1 MGGKSA
7 KAPDYRAAAE
17 EQAQSSKENTTA
29 QTWANRPTQVTPW
42 GTSSWQAGKAID
54 PATGL
59 PVTNWTNTTTL
70 YPTLQRAQDAQA
82 NLQAGRS
89 EIGSG
94 MLDRI
99 QSEFGPNVDYSK
111 FRGGAQQVRAGS
123 LDGSLGGAN
132 DYSSR
137 AGDALQSQFERRM
150 NPQFARDAEAQ
161 DVMLRNRG
169 LNPGDAA
176 YDTELEKLR
185 QSQGDQ
191 RQAMAERATQLSGAE
206 ASRMQGLDAN
216 SMQARNS
223 ATQGNYGLSK
233 DAEMMAQ
240 TLRGTDIAEEM
251 QKRGW
256 SLNEANALIS
266 GQQVAMP
273 TMPGFQSAGKA
284 ETTQYSNAANQQYQA
299 AQDAAAAKNQMFGDV
314 LGAVTSPFSFG
325 FGG

>member
-1 MGGKSA
+1 
-7 KAPDYRAAAE
+7 
-17 EQAQSSKENTTA
+17 
-29 QTWANRPTQVTPW
+29 
-42 GTSSWQAGKAID
+42 
-54 PATGL
+54 
-59 PVTNWTNTTTL
+59 
-70 YPTLQRAQDAQA
+70 
-82 NLQAGRS
+82 
-89 EIGSG
+89 

-132 DYSSR
+132 DYSSS